1 MHVKQNHPDH
11 LPIMQKSGCFVRS
24 AGLVAEIH
32 SGGTLKPDQVNG
44 LWIWGKNRGFIN
56 QADEVVESAPLI
68 NQALKMLGV
77 ANGKFFEVGTFR
89 NGKTSWYPSV
99 PESMRYADAVIQKV
113 RQGGPQKYHF
123 RVVDK
128 RGKLIEDPHDP
139 PIKVLGIEYSIL
151 YCYKENSR

>member
-1 MHVKQNHPDH
+1 MHIKQNHPGN

-32 SGGTLKPDQVNG
+32 SGGVLAQDQVNA
-44 LWIWGKNRGFIN
+44 LWGWGVNHGYIDSEN
-56 QADEVVESAPLI
+56 DVVESAPLI
-68 NQALKMLGV
+68 NQALRMLGV
-77 ANGKFFEVGTFR
+77 ARGKFFEVGTFK

-99 PESMRYADAVIQKV
+99 PLPMRKTDAVIQKI

-128 RGKLIEDPHDP
+128 RGNLIEDPHEP
-139 PIKVLGIEYSIL
+139 AIKVLGIEYSIL
-151 YCYKENSR
+151 YCFKE